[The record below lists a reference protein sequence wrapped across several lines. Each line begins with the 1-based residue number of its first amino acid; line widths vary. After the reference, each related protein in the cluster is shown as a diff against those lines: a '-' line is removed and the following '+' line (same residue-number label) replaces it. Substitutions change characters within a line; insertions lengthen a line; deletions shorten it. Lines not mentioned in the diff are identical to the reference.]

1 MVNKAILVGN
11 LGKDPE
17 IRYTS
22 SGKAVCNFT
31 LATTEKTKDNEYTE
45 WHRITVW
52 GNQAEACANYLSKGS
67 KVYVEGRIETRSYE
81 KDGVTRY
88 TTEINAYTVQFLDSK
103 KDSVKGNDFKLDPV
117 DDDDGDVPF

>member
-17 IRYTS
+17 LRYTS

-52 GNQAEACANYLSKGS
+52 GNQAEACTNYLSKGS

-81 KDGVTRY
+81 KDGQKRY
-88 TTEINAYTVQFLDSK
+88 TTEINAYTVQFLDPK
-103 KDSVKGNDFKLDPV
+103 KENTQDYN
-117 DDDDGDVPF
+117 DDDGDLPF